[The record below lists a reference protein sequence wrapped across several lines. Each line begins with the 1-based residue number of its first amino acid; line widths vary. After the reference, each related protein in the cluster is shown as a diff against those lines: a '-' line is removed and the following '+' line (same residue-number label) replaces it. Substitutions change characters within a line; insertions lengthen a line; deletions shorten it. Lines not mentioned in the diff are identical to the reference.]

1 MFWLY
6 FNWSENTSHTALSY
20 MVVSCLCNVIEVHS
34 ELICLLKMFLDSK
47 FGLLVMNQ
55 LLKIIVDVY
64 STSHIRSQ
72 NHKNNFSRSQINIF
86 ETTVGSPLKNVC
98 KFLKYLI
105 KSVFLRL
112 PWQGFQVCTSY
123 HHWGVHKKQTSKLD
137 ILFHSQLHS
146 DPQGIAFLS
155 WIHHKN
161 QIK

>member
-6 FNWSENTSHTALSY
+6 FNSGKNTSCTTLSY
-20 MVVSCLCNVIEVHS
+20 MVVSCLSHVIEVHT
-34 ELICLLKMFLDSK
+34 ELICLLNVSLVSG
-47 FGLLVMNQ
+47 FGLLVMNR

-105 KSVFLRL
+105 KSLFLRL

-123 HHWGVHKKQTSKLD
+123 HYWGVHKKQTSKLY
-137 ILFHSQLHS
+137 ILFHSQLHQRCS
-146 DPQGIAFLS
+146 RHCIFILDPP
-155 WIHHKN
+155 
-161 QIK
+161 

>member
-6 FNWSENTSHTALSY
+6 FNWSKNTSRTALSY
-20 MVVSCLCNVIEVHS
+20 TVVSCLCNVIEVLS
-34 ELICLLKMFLDSK
+34 ELLWLLKMSLVRG
-47 FGLLVMNQ
+47 FGLLVMNL

-64 STSHIRSQ
+64 STRHIRSQ

-112 PWQGFQVCTSY
+112 SWQRFQVCTSY

-137 ILFHSQLHS
+137 ILLHSQLHS
-146 DPQGIAFLS
+146 DPQGIVLFP